1 MEEAEEIIRKCR
13 NGDRSALAAL
23 YKAYS
28 DKMLKVCL
36 DIVKDRDAAQDLLH
50 DGFIIIFTSVGSL
63 RETGR
68 LESWMRRI
76 MTNLSIKYLNGH
88 GRFVPLCEDDYADAG
103 EDSVRDAAA
112 VPLDEL
118 MKMIDRLPE
127 GYRNV
132 FRLSVLEG
140 LSHNDIAVML
150 GIEPNTSSSQLL
162 RARRKLQRM
171 VAEYNTR
178 LVVFTLMALMS
189 FFSVMLDD
197 TVRQH
202 VVRHVTVG
210 SGVPDYAVAGTES
223 CDCEP
228 SMIKDAMPEVP
239 HKNMP
244 DVRTAVPMQKLLHT
258 DTLSVIRESV
268 LTALNCVVADS
279 AVVANTPL
287 PDTFIAAE
295 GGVTHGNL
303 LPNRHNDLLFGLC
316 SVTEQASG
324 SLLPRIIEVIDHSV
338 GSATRVQIETWEQ
351 LAHYLTYDV
360 GDDIDP
366 VEKDALM
373 RIALVNNGKI
383 LTRKDFE
390 KPLQLGL
397 SFSKILSER
406 WSLDTGLRFTR
417 HTANM
422 LTGSSDTTNISER
435 QRVYFVGLPVNVNY
449 TFMRYG
455 KFSLYGSVGFA
466 IDIPFRATSEKNY
479 NIDGHI
485 NYHKKTG
492 LQLPELQWSL
502 NAGAGI
508 SYEIAPHVELFFSP
522 KATWYIPDNSNT
534 ETQWHDKPLQLSFP
548 FGIRLK
554 Y

>member
-1 MEEAEEIIRKCR
+1 MEEAEEIIRKCSD
-13 NGDRSALAAL
+13 GDRSALAVL

-50 DGFIIIFTSVGSL
+50 DGFIIIFTSAGSL

-68 LESWMRRI
+68 LEPWMRRI
-76 MTNLSIKYLNGH
+76 MTNLSIKYLNG
-88 GRFVPLCEDDYADAG
+88 RSRLVPLSEDGYADAG
-103 EDSVRDAAA
+103 EECVRDTAA
-112 VPLDEL
+112 VPFGEL
-118 MKMIDRLPE
+118 MKMIDSLPE

-171 VAEYNTR
+171 VAEYSTR
-178 LVVFTLMALMS
+178 IVVFMLIALTS
-189 FFSVMLDD
+189 VFSVMLDD
-197 TVRQH
+197 TRRQH
-202 VVRHVTVG
+202 VVRHVTVE

-223 CDCEP
+223 CDRGS
-228 SMIKDAMPEVP
+228 SMVKDAVPEVSG
-239 HKNMP
+239 KNIP
-244 DVRTAVPMQKLLHT
+244 NVSHALTVQTFLHT
-258 DTLSVIRESV
+258 DTLSVIRENI
-268 LTALNCVVADS
+268 LTALNCVVADC
-279 AVVANTPL
+279 AVVADTPL

-303 LPNRHNDLLFGLC
+303 LPSRHNDLLFGLC
-316 SVTEQASG
+316 SATEQASG
-324 SLLPRIIEVIDHSV
+324 SLLPRIIEVIDHSA

-351 LAHYLTYDV
+351 LTHYLTYDV
-360 GDDIDP
+360 GDGIDP

-435 QRVYFVGLPVNVNY
+435 QRVYFVGMPVNVSY

-455 KFSLYGSVGFA
+455 KLSLYGSVGFA
-466 IDIPFRATSEKNY
+466 VDIPFRATSEKNY
-479 NIDGHI
+479 NIDGQI

-502 NAGAGI
+502 TAGAGI

-522 KATWYIPDNSNT
+522 KVTWYVPNNSNT